1 MVIYILDILMPY
13 EHSVSLII
21 VVCDCVGILGSYEPG
36 ITLV

>member
-1 MVIYILDILMPY
+1 MVMYMLDILTPY
-13 EHSVSLII
+13 EHSVSLIM